1 MHGAFALDAK
11 HAATEKNAL
20 ALVREAEL
28 GAGKAAAW
36 ARAQQ
41 LWQMAL
47 DKEVNARYKA
57 ANKEDRQVIAMTRRF
72 LDQLVTARTAL
83 LELVYNGDSV
93 IVNER
98 IEQMYK
104 EYAIMLC
111 GK

>member
-1 MHGAFALDAK
+1 MGK
-11 HAATEKNAL
+11 IGYIRVST
-20 ALVREAEL
+20 RE
-28 GAGKAAAW
+28 
-36 ARAQQ
+36 Q
-41 LWQMAL
+41 
-47 DKEVNARYKA
+47 N
-57 ANKEDRQVIAMTRRF
+57 EDRQVIAMTRRF